1 VKIDRSFPQGVGT
14 NDRSLNLLRRLAR
27 LSADLGM
34 AVAVEGIE
42 TEEQLALVAQ
52 ATRVEEKQG
61 YLMGTPIPGGDII
74 DMLFTPPAPGARL
87 PGQDCV
93 SGERGE
99 ARRLSWR

>member
-1 VKIDRSFPQGVGT
+1 VKIDRSFLQGVGT

-42 TEEQLALVAQ
+42 EEQLALVAQ

-74 DMLFTPPAPGARL
+74 DMLFTPPAR
-87 PGQDCV
+87 PGQGCL
-93 SGERGE
+93 GKI
-99 ARRLSWR
+99 A